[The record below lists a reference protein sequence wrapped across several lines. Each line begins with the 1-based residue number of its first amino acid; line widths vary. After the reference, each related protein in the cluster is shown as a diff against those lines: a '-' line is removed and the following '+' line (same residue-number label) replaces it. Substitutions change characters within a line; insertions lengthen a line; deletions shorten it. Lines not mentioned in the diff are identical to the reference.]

1 MQLVEVID
9 TAVKIGLGALISGG
23 TVYVTQKQNHKA
35 HAQAEAKKTEKDLL
49 LAILSNFDTYT
60 RTLNDFHAVLDGTR
74 ISAQKYELDV
84 EEWDDLWCYVSDHAE
99 KLFEIGDTYTAASS
113 RLRLLGLHQALEKL
127 EAIGRQEDELRQFY
141 NQISN
146 QKVYPK
152 ERYLLEWHEQFRLNK
167 IAFNEAMAKHYR
179 SLVRT

>member
-1 MQLVEVID
+1 MQFVEVID

-23 TVYVTQKQNHKA
+23 AAYITQKLNHKA

-49 LAILSNFDTYT
+49 LAIVSNFDTYT
-60 RTLNDFHAVLDGTR
+60 RTLNDFHGVLDGTR
-74 ISAQKYELDV
+74 ISARKYDLDL
-84 EEWDDLWCYVSDHAE
+84 EDWDDLWCHVSGHVD
-99 KLFEIGDTYTAASS
+99 KLFEKGDTYTAASS

-146 QKVYPK
+146 QKVYPN
-152 ERYLLEWHEQFRLNK
+152 EGYLLEWHEQFRLNK
-167 IAFNEAMAKHYR
+167 NAFSEAMAKHYR